1 MFGATPGVPVSSWAV
16 SEEDNLPMTV
26 GRPGTYEVWFLTF
39 TDRAAGRGY
48 WIRSTLLHPDR
59 RGGDP
64 EHSAGVWFARFDRA
78 EPASTL
84 GLHASVRQAK
94 VAEDRFSVEIGS
106 SAMRSGQA
114 TGSVEVGGHRAS
126 WDLEWTTDQFT
137 YRLLPDVMY
146 RGSLAPTR
154 PVSPNP
160 ETKVSGTVVVD
171 GEAAEV
177 RSVPG
182 QQGHLA
188 GSRHAERWAWAHC
201 SDFVGEEAVVH
212 AVTAQARRGPFL
224 APFVTSIGVRHQGE
238 WIRLS
243 KISRGRPFT
252 LGLWKVDL
260 QNRRYRLTGR
270 IEAPARAML
279 RARYEDPDGTPRYCH
294 NSEIA
299 SSRLALFER
308 RAAGF
313 EEVALLESHGTTH
326 AEWSG
331 RTPAAAVSHEFLEAS
346 EGDGR

>member
-1 MFGATPGVPVSSWAV
+1 V
-16 SEEDNLPMTV
+16 SEEDNLPMTM

-39 TDRAAGRGY
+39 TDAAAGRGY
-48 WIRSTLLHPDR
+48 WIRSTLLHPAKR
-59 RGGDP
+59 TGWT
-64 EHSAGVWFARFDRA
+64 EESAGVWFARFDRA

-114 TGSVEVGGHRAS
+114 TGSVETAGHRAS
-126 WDLEWTTDQFT
+126 WDLEWATGQPT
-137 YRLLPDVMY
+137 YRPLPEVMY
-146 RGSLAPTR
+146 RGSLAPTK
-154 PVSPNP
+154 PFSPNP
-160 ETKVSGTVVVD
+160 GTRVTGTVVVD
-171 GEAAEV
+171 GDSVEV

-188 GSRHAERWAWAHC
+188 GTRHAERWAWAQC
-201 SDFVGEEAVVH
+201 SNFVGEEAIVY
-212 AVTAQARRGPFL
+212 AVAAQGRRGPLVTPFL
-224 APFVTSIGVRHQGE
+224 TSIGVCLQGE

-243 KISRGRPFT
+243 KVTPWRPFG
-252 LGLWKVDL
+252 LGQWKVDL

-279 RARYEDPDGTPRYCH
+279 RARYEDPDGTLRFCH